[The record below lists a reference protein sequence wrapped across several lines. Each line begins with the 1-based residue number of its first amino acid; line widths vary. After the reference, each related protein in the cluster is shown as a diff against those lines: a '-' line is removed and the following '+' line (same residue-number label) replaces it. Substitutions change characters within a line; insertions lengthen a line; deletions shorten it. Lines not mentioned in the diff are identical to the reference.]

1 MIKRIINMD
10 VAFLNMDNINLKVN
24 TQGVFFFVPP
34 KDMIFFVAYII
45 MIILNSIVNYN
56 FFLLAFFL

>member
-1 MIKRIINMD
+1 MD

-34 KDMIFFVAYII
+34 KDMIFFVAYIYII

>member
-1 MIKRIINMD
+1 MD

-34 KDMIFFVAYII
+34 KDMIFFVAYIYI
-45 MIILNSIVNYN
+45 YN
-56 FFLLAFFL
+56 NDNFK

>member
-1 MIKRIINMD
+1 MD

-34 KDMIFFVAYII
+34 KDMIFC
-45 MIILNSIVNYN
+45 SIYN
-56 FFLLAFFL
+56 NDNFKQYCEL

>member
-1 MIKRIINMD
+1 MD

-45 MIILNSIVNYN
+45 MIILISIVNYN

>member
-1 MIKRIINMD
+1 MD

-34 KDMIFFVAYII
+34 KDMIFFVAYI
-45 MIILNSIVNYN
+45 YN
-56 FFLLAFFL
+56 NDNFKQYCEL

>member
-1 MIKRIINMD
+1 MD

-34 KDMIFFVAYII
+34 KDMIFFC
-45 MIILNSIVNYN
+45 SIYN
-56 FFLLAFFL
+56 NDNFK